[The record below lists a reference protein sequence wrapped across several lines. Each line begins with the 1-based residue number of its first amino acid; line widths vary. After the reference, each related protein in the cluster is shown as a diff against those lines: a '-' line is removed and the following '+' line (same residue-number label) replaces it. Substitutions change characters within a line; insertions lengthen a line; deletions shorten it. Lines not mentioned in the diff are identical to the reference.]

1 MAFFKNRLFNY
12 IYAHGA
18 LQSFAGYGGEAF
30 AFVYLLK
37 AGIAPPVVLFAI
49 GCLFG
54 SRLIFRSLVLP
65 CAKRFGLRN
74 ALVFGILLEASTYPI
89 LSQINSADW
98 KLVAYLTLW
107 AISSSFYWT
116 TYHAYVSLIG
126 DNEHRGTQSSAIEF
140 IGMVMSILAPIVS
153 GTLLTY
159 FDPLVAFGVV
169 GFAMACSAIPLLYT
183 PNLQIKPDA
192 VVPEETR
199 RMAVKIMFADGLRAG
214 SFHFTWLIA
223 LFITLGSSYV
233 GFGGTLSLAGLV
245 GAMMALFIGKMVDL
259 GGGRRALQIGFAALA
274 VAILARAF
282 GYSLVWTAVLANV
295 VAVVAWPIYGTA
307 TNARIYN
314 LARQSPC
321 PLRYHVVAEGGWDLG
336 TAVSSFI
343 SATLIYFGFS
353 YFWPLLVAL
362 IGCGIG
368 YWILTGSFSTVQTA
382 DAPQIN

>member
-1 MAFFKNRLFNY
+1 MAFFKNRMFNY

-37 AGIAPPVVLFAI
+37 AGISAPVVLFAI

-54 SRLIFRSLVLP
+54 SRVVFRNAVLP
-65 CAKRFGLRN
+65 VAKRFGLRN
-74 ALVFGILLEASTYPI
+74 TLVFGILLEASTYPI

-98 KLVAYLTLW
+98 KLVAYLTIW

-116 TYHAYVSLIG
+116 TYHSYVALIG
-126 DNEHRGTQSSAIEF
+126 DNEHRGTQSSAVEF
-140 IGMVMSILAPIVS
+140 IGMLMSIVAPIV
-153 GTLLTY
+153 TAALLTY
-159 FDPLVAFGVV
+159 FNPLVAFGVV
-169 GFAMACSAIPLLYT
+169 GVAMACSAIPLLFT
-183 PNLQIKPDA
+183 PNLRVKQIAIIPS
-192 VVPEETR
+192 ETR
-199 RMAVKIMFADGLRAG
+199 VMAIKILFADGLRAG

-223 LFITLGSSYV
+223 LFITLGSSYA
-233 GFGGTLSLAGLV
+233 GFGGALSLAGLV

-259 GGGRRALQIGFAALA
+259 GGGKRALQIGFAALA
-274 VAILARAF
+274 IAILARAF
-282 GYSLVWTAVLANV
+282 GYPLVWTAVLANI

-336 TAVSSFI
+336 TAVSCLI
-343 SATLIYFGFS
+343 SAALIHFGFS

-362 IGCGIG
+362 IGCGLG
-368 YWILTGSFSTVQTA
+368 YRVLATTFDVKTA
-382 DAPQIN
+382 PHPSS